1 MAKGITLLDKNN
13 NIVYPRTILEQVYN
27 KEGTNRLDNILRLL
41 QTNIESDIADTNL
54 AVAQLREELD
64 AFLSDATVSGEVRDA
79 IIEIKNLLD
88 SNSSDVVG
96 ELVATMAA
104 LRDEAVRNV
113 AQTLTETQKST
124 ARANIGAVG
133 VSATYGDGLATL
145 SYGGNAIFPETK
157 GNQVK
162 LSIGG
167 NAEDAI
173 KANGENIEKERV
185 RAIAREDEIAETLAE
200 TKEKVDAFLVDADTS
215 EQAIDKLKELQDY
228 IKSDETSASQMLGEI
243 AQNKQDI
250 ADNATNIDK
259 EAARAKQTEMYL
271 ESQKANKSGYYENL
285 SVGIAD
291 NLSGRGEATES
302 EFSFRPSGGE
312 NKSIEDGTARINT
325 IKGNSVVY
333 NQCAKDPLFETENNS
348 NWLYRGY
355 SSYNVSNGTV
365 EIISGGNDE
374 CYIDQFFNFAKEHV
388 YLFICDVKGGG
399 RQSGIRAYYE
409 GISRAQYAN
418 VNELNKW
425 ERLHVFVKSSIEES
439 GSSRIRLYCTD
450 SGNVTSY
457 FRKPRLI
464 DLTKIF
470 GAGNEPTTVEEFE
483 ALYGNTP
490 NEYNEGTIIDNH
502 TSAIKS
508 VGVNAWDEEYEL
520 GWIDNT
526 GANRVNSAYIR
537 SKNYIQVLKNSIYR
551 IEILGN
557 NNTDGLYYLYDENKN
572 IIASGG
578 YGVNGNNLEREFATG
593 NASYIRFYIN
603 ESRGT
608 YMRNI
613 CIHLVHT
620 GYLNGKYFPY
630 ESQTRQLPTVEGGLK
645 SAGTAY
651 DEIRY
656 NKGKDKWEH
665 IQRVGSVDLGTLE
678 WKFLSGTETS
688 NNRFATLSGLDNA
701 KSPAYGERPNV
712 LCSKYK
718 RISPYEFYEVLSA
731 DLGVGI
737 SRESA
742 QVILLDKR
750 YNDDVVALKS
760 SLQGVI
766 LNYELAEPIITE
778 LNVDISPDYKVWD
791 YGTEEAISE
800 VLSTPVRINANY
812 GFNAVGQII
821 DNTVLI
827 QELLARVAVLEAQ
840 VAQANS
846 ANIEPIEPVVE

>member
-1 MAKGITLLDKNN
+1 MAKGITLLDRNN
-13 NIVYPRTILEQVYN
+13 NIVYPRTVIEQVYN

-64 AFLSDATVSGEVRDA
+64 AFLADATVSGEVRDA

-96 ELVATMAA
+96 ELVAAMSA

-124 ARANIGAVG
+124 ARTNIGAVG
-133 VSATYGDGLATL
+133 VSATYGDGLATI
-145 SYGGNAIFPETK
+145 SYDGNAIFPETK

-185 RAIAREDEIAETLAE
+185 RAIAREDEIAETLAD
-200 TKEKVDAFLVDADTS
+200 TKEKVDTFLEDADTS

-228 IKSDETSASQMLGEI
+228 IKNDETSASQMLGDI

-250 ADNATNIDK
+250 ADTAEALEK
-259 EAARAKQTEMYL
+259 EATRAKQTEMYL
-271 ESQKANKSGYYENL
+271 ESQKADKSGYYENL
-285 SVGIAD
+285 SVGVAD

-312 NKSIEDGTARINT
+312 NKSIEDGTARINS

-333 NQCAKDPLFETENNS
+333 NQLATQPEDNIGKVGETKYFVFNSQFLPKNN
-348 NWLYRGY
+348 
-355 SSYNVSNGTV
+355 
-365 EIISGGNDE
+365 
-374 CYIDQFFNFAKEHV
+374 HV
-388 YLFICDVKGGG
+388 YLCTVYQKETLTSCERNTFSVTYHSK
-399 RQSGIRAYYE
+399 SGLREKYE
-409 GISRAQYAN
+409 N
-418 VNELNKW
+418 VSTNYNLNKGLRGW
-425 ERLHVFVKSSIEES
+425 FFTLNDVTDMGYITLWIHSPDKDVAYENFQLH
-439 GSSRIRLYCTD
+439 
-450 SGNVTSY
+450 
-457 FRKPRLI
+457 
-464 DLTKIF
+464 DLTLMF
-470 GAGNEPTTVEEFE
+470 GAGNEPTTVEKFE
-483 ALYGNTP
+483 SLYGNMP
-490 NEYNEGTIIDNH
+490 HEFIEGTIIDNH
-502 TSAIKS
+502 TAEIKS
-508 VGVNAWDEEYEL
+508 VGVNAWDEEWEL

-526 GANRVNSAYIR
+526 GANRVSLAYIR
-537 SKNYIQVLKNSIYR
+537 SKNYIQVLKNSTYR
-551 IEILGN
+551 IDILGN

-578 YGVNGNNLEREFATG
+578 YSVNNNNLIGELDTG

-613 CIHLVHT
+613 CIHLVRT

-656 NKGKDKWEH
+656 NKSKDKWEH
-665 IQRVGSVDLGTLE
+665 VKRIGSVDLGTLYWE
-678 WKFLSGTETS
+678 VVD
-688 NNRFATLSGLDNA
+688 NRHRTGGILNDVKRVENYQIANLLCA
-701 KSPAYGERPNV
+701 KYTR
-712 LCSKYK
+712 
-718 RISPYEFYEVLSA
+718 LSA
-731 DLGVGI
+731 NETYLQNVGVATDPNGNLF
-737 SRESA
+737 
-742 QVILLDKR
+742 V
-750 YNDDVVALKS
+750 YNPSIEFGEPFKQAM
-760 SLQGVI
+760 QGVI
-766 LNYELAEPIITE
+766 LNYELATPIVTE
-778 LNVDISPDYKVWD
+778 LDVDISPDYKVWD

-812 GFNAVGQII
+812 GFNAVGQIT

-840 VAQANS
+840 IAQANS

>member
-1 MAKGITLLDKNN
+1 MAKGTTLIDKNN
-13 NIVYPRTILEQVYN
+13 NIVYPRTVLEQVYN

-41 QTNIESDIADTNL
+41 QSNIESDIADTNL

-96 ELVATMAA
+96 ELVATMSA

-113 AQTLTETQKST
+113 AQTMTETGKST
-124 ARANIGAVG
+124 ARTNIGAVG
-133 VSATYGDGLATL
+133 VSATYGDGLATI
-145 SYGGNAIFPETK
+145 SYNGNAIFPETK
-157 GNQVK
+157 GTQVK
-162 LSIGG
+162 LSIGY

-173 KANGENIEKERV
+173 KANGDSIALEKN

-200 TKEKVDAFLVDADTS
+200 TKEKVDTFLVDADTS
-215 EQAIDKLKELQDY
+215 ADAIDKLKELQEY
-228 IKSDETSASQMLGEI
+228 IKSDETAGAQMLGEI

-250 ADNATNIDK
+250 ADNATNIEK
-259 EAARAKQTEMYL
+259 EATRAKQTEMYL
-271 ESQKANKSGYYENL
+271 ESQKADKSGYYENL

-302 EFSFRPSGGE
+302 EFSFRPSGGK
-312 NKSIEDGTARINT
+312 NKSIPEDGTARINT

-365 EIISGGNDE
+365 EIISDGNNE
-374 CYIDQFFNFAKEHV
+374 CYIDQFFNFAKGHV

-464 DLTKIF
+464 DLTKMF

-483 ALYGNTP
+483 ALYGNMP

-502 TSAIKS
+502 TTAIKS
-508 VGVNAWDEEYEL
+508 VGVNAWDEEWEVGGL
-520 GWIDNT
+520 QLDT
-526 GANRVNSAYIR
+526 GKEFVEDRIR
-537 SKNYIQVLKNSIYR
+537 SKNYCKCIPNAKYYVTTPSAILIFVYDIDKQFVKYIYCSSSEVFDTPTNAHYFR
-551 IEILGN
+551 IC
-557 NNTDGLYYLYDENKN
+557 LYS
-572 IIASGG
+572 A
-578 YGVNGNNLEREFATG
+578 YGT
-593 NASYIRFYIN
+593 
-603 ESRGT
+603 T
-608 YMRNI
+608 YNHDI

-630 ESQTRQLPTVEGGLK
+630 ESQTRQLPTVEVGLK

-656 NKGKDKWEH
+656 NKSKDKWEH
-665 IQRVGSVDLGTLE
+665 VKRIGSVDLGTLS
-678 WKFLSGTETS
+678 WYKTTNCFGSSSIMNAVQLPSS
-688 NNRFATLSGLDNA
+688 NNSTARILCAKYNA
-701 KSPAYGERPNV
+701 FWQSAIFNGEQIGVSIGVDKNIFIRDTAYT
-712 LCSKYK
+712 
-718 RISPYEFYEVLSA
+718 
-731 DLGVGI
+731 
-737 SRESA
+737 
-742 QVILLDKR
+742 
-750 YNDDVVALKS
+750 DVASFKQAM
-760 SLQGVI
+760 QGVI
-766 LNYELAEPIITE
+766 LYYELAEPIVTE
-778 LNVDISPDYKVWD
+778 LDVDISPDYKVWD

-800 VLSTPVRINANY
+800 VLCTPVRINANY
-812 GFNAVGQII
+812 GFNAVGQIT
-821 DNTVLI
+821 DNTELI
-827 QELLARVAVLEAQ
+827 KELLARVAVLEAQ
-840 VAQANS
+840 IAQANS
-846 ANIEPIEPVVE
+846 ASAETIEPVVE